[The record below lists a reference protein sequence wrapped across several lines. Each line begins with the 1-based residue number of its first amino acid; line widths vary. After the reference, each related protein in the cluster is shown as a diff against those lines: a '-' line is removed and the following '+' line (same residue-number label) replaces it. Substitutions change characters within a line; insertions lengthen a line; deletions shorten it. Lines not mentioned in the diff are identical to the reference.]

1 MMQRLISERC
11 VPIPELFVVWLEV
24 MKTKRLNQ
32 WMLGVAIASTLSLS
46 CSNSLRNYTQIT
58 LASQSETEL
67 DTDTLEATEAVLAER
82 LTNLGIEEAEIL
94 SEQDNPDHILVR
106 LPADVDAEAT
116 ANVFANT
123 GQLSLRAQR
132 PDTEE
137 ALAENI
143 ETLQRLLV
151 EQDTLKQTDKL
162 TDAKALQPQIDEVRA
177 DILELYE
184 PSELTGELIAD
195 AQAILMSGFNTWE
208 ISIWFNNEGADKFAQ
223 QTQAIAG
230 TGRTIGIFLD
240 EVLLSTPIVDVAYA
254 EAGIEGGKAMISG
267 NFTAEAAK
275 ALEAQLKSGA
285 LPVELEMVD
294 IEVVSS
300 EYSALPDERNSAL

>member
-1 MMQRLISERC
+1 M
-11 VPIPELFVVWLEV
+11 
-24 MKTKRLNQ
+24 KRLS
-32 WMLGVAIASTLSLS
+32 WRVLGMVIASTLTLS
-46 CSNSLRNYTQIT
+46 CSTSLRNYTQIT
-58 LASQSETEL
+58 LASQAETAL
-67 DTDTLEATEAVLAER
+67 DTDTLETTEAVLEER
-82 LTNLGIEEAEIL
+82 LTSLGIENAEII
-94 SEQDNPDHILVR
+94 SPEENPEQILIR

-116 ANVFANT
+116 ADVFANT
-123 GQLSLRAQR
+123 GQLSLRAQK
-132 PDTEE
+132 PETEA

-162 TDAKALQPQIDEVRA
+162 TEAKALQPQIDEARA

-184 PSELTGELIAD
+184 PSDLTGELISD
-195 AQAILMSGFNTWE
+195 AQAVLMSGFNTWE
-208 ISIWFNNEGADKFAQ
+208 VSVWFNDEGAEKFAQ
-223 QTQAIAG
+223 QTQVIAG

-240 EVLLSTPIVDVAYA
+240 DVLLSTPTVDVAYA
-254 EAGIEGGKAMISG
+254 ESGIQGGRAVISG

-285 LPVELEMVD
+285 LPVELEMTD

-300 EYSALPDERNSAL
+300 EYSALPDE

>member
-1 MMQRLISERC
+1 
-11 VPIPELFVVWLEV
+11 
-24 MKTKRLNQ
+24 MKTKRLSQ
-32 WMLGVAIASTLSLS
+32 WMLGVAIASTLSIS

-58 LASQSETEL
+58 LASQAETEL
-67 DTDTLEATEAVLAER
+67 DTDTLEATEAVLANR
-82 LTNLGIEEAEIL
+82 LTNLGIEAAEIL
-94 SEQDNPDHILVR
+94 SEQDNPDHILIR
-106 LPADVDAEAT
+106 LPAEVDAEAT
-116 ANVFANT
+116 AEVFANT
-123 GQLSLRAQR
+123 GQLSLRAQK

-137 ALAENI
+137 TLSEYI

-151 EQDTLKQTDKL
+151 EQDTLKQTNKL
-162 TDAKALQPQIDEVRA
+162 TEAKALQPQIDEVRA
-177 DILELYE
+177 DIIELYE
-184 PSELTGELIAD
+184 PSELTGELISD

-208 ISIWFNNEGADKFAQ
+208 ISVWFNDEGAEKFTQ

-240 EVLLSTPIVDVAYA
+240 DVLLSTPMVDVAYA
-254 EAGIEGGKAMISG
+254 EAGIKGGQAVISG

-285 LPVELEMVD
+285 LPVELEMVN

-300 EYSALPDERNSAL
+300 EYSALPDEESTL

>member
-1 MMQRLISERC
+1 
-11 VPIPELFVVWLEV
+11 
-24 MKTKRLNQ
+24 MKTKRLSQ
-32 WMLGVAIASTLSLS
+32 WMLGVAIASALSLS
-46 CSNSLRNYTQIT
+46 CSSGLQNYTQIT

-94 SEQDNPDHILVR
+94 SGQDNPDHILIR

-116 ANVFANT
+116 ADVFANT
-123 GQLSLRAQR
+123 GQLSLRAQK
-132 PDTEE
+132 PDTED
-137 ALAENI
+137 ALAANI

-151 EQDTLKQTDKL
+151 EQDTLKQTNKS
-162 TDAKALQPQIDEVRA
+162 TEAKALQPQINELRA
-177 DILELYE
+177 DIIELYE
-184 PSELTGELIAD
+184 PTELTGELISD
-195 AQAILMSGFNTWE
+195 AQAVLMSGFNTWE
-208 ISIWFNNEGADKFAQ
+208 ISVWFNDEGAEKFAQ

-230 TGRTIGIFLD
+230 TGRTIGIFID
-240 EVLLSTPIVDVAYA
+240 DVLLSTPTVDVAYA
-254 EAGIEGGKAMISG
+254 EAGIKGGQAIISG

-285 LPVELEMVD
+285 LPIELEMVD

-300 EYSALPDERNSAL
+300 EYSALPNEKNRL